1 MAIKVRGALCD
12 TKTIKYTHA
21 SATTKDTIYL
31 INGRPM
37 LAVNSAD
44 ANTENTFVYAGRI
57 EYAKATGTA
66 WVAGD
71 DLYWDNSAAKFTK
84 TQAGN
89 SHAGVA
95 AEDATSGA
103 TTGIVD
109 LIPTTVQSA

>member
-1 MAIKVRGALCD
+1 MAVKIRGSLND
-12 TKTIKYTHA
+12 VQTIKYAHA

-44 ANTENTFVYAGRI
+44 AAAVNTFVYAGRI
-57 EYAKATGTA
+57 EYAKATGIWT
-66 WVAGD
+66 AGD
-71 DLYWDNSAAKFTK
+71 DIYWDNSAGKFTT

-95 AEDATSGA
+95 PEGADSGA
-103 TTGIVD
+103 ANGIID

>member
-1 MAIKVRGALCD
+1 MAVKIRGSLND
-12 TKTIKYTHA
+12 VQTIKYAHA

-44 ANTENTFVYAGRI
+44 AAAVNTFVYAGRI
-57 EYAKATGTA
+57 EYTKATGA
-66 WVAGD
+66 WTAGD
-71 DLYWDNSAAKFTK
+71 DVYWDNSAAKFTT

-95 AEDATSGA
+95 AENALSGDATGL
-103 TTGIVD
+103 VD